1 MVDPLFKKA
10 MLDLRGQAIWW
21 GVGMAFML
29 GLMVAL
35 FPSIGDVYADIFE
48 ELVDEWSAFVGEGDF
63 STIEGYLSAEF
74 FSFGQIAL
82 AVFAILA
89 GGAAIVGEETQGTM
103 DLLLA
108 QPVSRLRVAIVKL
121 GALVASL
128 VIIVAITSLGFIIP
142 ALIIGDVNSPG
153 RFANAFLLIIPFEV
167 VVALAAAFLA
177 QLFGSRV
184 VGGSI
189 LAGYLVASY
198 MLDALSGVNPTLE
211 ALRPVYLTSYFQGQQ
226 ALNGD
231 LSWAYLGASLVAI
244 VVFGV
249 ANVVLF
255 LYRDIAVSGILRL
268 PKFPLGRAS

>member
-1 MVDPLFKKA
+1 MDPLFKKE
-10 MLDLRGQAIWW
+10 MQDLRAQTLWW

-29 GLMVAL
+29 GIVVAL
-35 FPSIGDVYADIFE
+35 FPSIGDIYGEIFDELGE
-48 ELVDEWSAFVGEGDF
+48 EWAGFVGEGDF

-128 VIIVAITSLGFIIP
+128 AIIIAITSLGFIIP
-142 ALIIGDVNSPG
+142 ALIIGEISSLG
-153 RFANAFLLIIPFEV
+153 RFANAFLLFLPFEV
-167 VVALAAAFLA
+167 AMALLAALLA

-184 VGGSI
+184 AGGSI
-189 LAGYLVASY
+189 LAGCLVASY
-198 MLDALSGVNPTLE
+198 LLDALSGVNAALD

-231 LSWAYLGASLVAI
+231 VSWGYLGASLVAI

-255 LYRDIAVSGILRL
+255 LRRDIAVSGILRL
-268 PKFPLGRAS
+268 PNFPLRHAS